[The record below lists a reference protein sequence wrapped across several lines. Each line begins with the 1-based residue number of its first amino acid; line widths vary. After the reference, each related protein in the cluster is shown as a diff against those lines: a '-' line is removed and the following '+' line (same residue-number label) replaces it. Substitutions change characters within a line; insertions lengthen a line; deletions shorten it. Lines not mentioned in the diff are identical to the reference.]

1 MENHNLLSVFSFK
14 GHRIRYTK
22 NNSEYWWVA
31 KDIQKL
37 FAIPQTSESLEI
49 INQDEFSA
57 TYTSF
62 DLLAIAVEKGD
73 RGCIK
78 DAEAILIFVSALISN
93 GYATPALER
102 IYHACRIFQA
112 YSQQKYEIGNS
123 IKSSVVYLIGC
134 KKNQAMKIGTSTNIS
149 KRIIGLQNSSPFS
162 LEVLATVKG
171 GQPLEQ
177 EFHKEFEQYR
187 LSGEWFSWSEDI
199 LAKFKSVL
207 IAQNLEEN

>member
-49 INQDEFSA
+49 INQ
-57 TYTSF
+57 
-62 DLLAIAVEKGD
+62 
-73 RGCIK
+73 
-78 DAEAILIFVSALISN
+78 
-93 GYATPALER
+93 
-102 IYHACRIFQA
+102 
-112 YSQQKYEIGNS
+112 
-123 IKSSVVYLIGC
+123 
-134 KKNQAMKIGTSTNIS
+134 
-149 KRIIGLQNSSPFS
+149 
-162 LEVLATVKG
+162 TVKG